1 MQRMQAAKNNCHQH
15 IGQAQATDL
24 RAKFSCQPVVQSQP
38 EHSFF
43 DDRCNHQQCEQR
55 AGGTGSAAKAQSY
68 LQDQPGAERTAGSG
82 CSKVNK
88 FGATRWRKGWGHGL
102 RMIAVTVMLLP
113 PMMAMASLGETESS
127 ISIDRMRMGARHQIE
142 VKAKY
147 SVHHL
152 QGADGSRLREYVAAN
167 GAVFAVAWHTLSKPD
182 LSAVLGASYPAYA
195 TSAQAAAHRAG
206 IQRRFRHE
214 DLDLVVQSTAHLNV
228 FSGFAFRRSMLPA
241 GLSPDRIGL
250 E

>member
-1 MQRMQAAKNNCHQH
+1 
-15 IGQAQATDL
+15 
-24 RAKFSCQPVVQSQP
+24 
-38 EHSFF
+38 
-43 DDRCNHQQCEQR
+43 
-55 AGGTGSAAKAQSY
+55 
-68 LQDQPGAERTAGSG
+68 
-82 CSKVNK
+82 
-88 FGATRWRKGWGHGL
+88 
-102 RMIAVTVMLLP
+102 MIAATVLLLP
-113 PMMAMASLGETESS
+113 PLLAMASLGETERSV
-127 ISIDRMRMGARHQIE
+127 SIDRMRMGARHQIE
-142 VKAKY
+142 AKAQY
-147 SVHHL
+147 LVHDL

-182 LSAVLGASYPAYA
+182 LSAVLGSSYPAYA
-195 TSAQAAAHRAG
+195 TSAQAAARRAG